1 MQLFVGFNMAR
12 MLGFFGGHHF
22 VKKYPELI
30 SLIDRINGI
39 PYPSVPGY
47 AKYDCHTPI
56 LNGAIEMLGENQGWT
71 TQPFVDNKSENREVD
86 WKGDISKVMTD
97 GLRVFVEI
105 ELGHSK
111 SNFANLSKFELSSMI
126 GTYDFFLL
134 GVPGQELNKGI
145 YYPSDF
151 NHFQEREE
159 FYKQF
164 IHAPCVIFEIEPL
177 EKINIPEVTG
187 LEVNSTNFPA
197 KQGAKWGKKFIVEH
211 NLERSLGLI

>member
-1 MQLFVGFNMAR
+1 MAE
-12 MLGFFGGHHF
+12 MLGFFGGQYY

-30 SLIDRINGI
+30 ELIERINMI

-56 LNGAIEMLGENQGWT
+56 LNGAIEILGEDLGWH
-71 TQPFVDNKSENREVD
+71 TQPFVDNISEKREVD
-86 WKGDISKVMTD
+86 WKGDLSKVMSD

-111 SNFANLSKFELSSMI
+111 SNFANLSKFELAAMM

-134 GVPGQELNKGI
+134 GVPGHELNKGI
-145 YYPSDF
+145 YYPSEF
-151 NHFQEREE
+151 NHFEQRKE

-164 IHAPCVIFEIEPL
+164 IHAPCVIFEMEPS
-177 EKINIPEVTG
+177 EKIDIPRETN
-187 LEVNSTNFPA
+187 LEVNSTNFPT
-197 KQGAKWGKKFIVEH
+197 KQGAKWGRKFIIDK
-211 NLERSLGLI
+211 NLSEKMRLI